1 MSAAYPQVEDLVPD
15 GLTTVFTLQ
24 YPPIPETLLVLYNG
38 QTQRGTYTISGT
50 TLTLIGWIPQASDS
64 LAVYYTTKTATPA
77 FTGGPGGIRF
87 NPEAIANALFILLG
101 QANYAFASMDRR
113 GHLPQN
119 TVIANQPH
127 LCLVQ
132 VSGTAVQDTAIGLTK
147 WRLEFWVLVYIRVD
161 ANPSTVPATAWNAA
175 LQAIANVMS
184 SVPPGERQTL
194 GGIVNNAWI
203 DGELLFRGGI
213 EDEQTSM
220 KIPIIVE
227 TGI

>member
-1 MSAAYPQVEDLVPD
+1 MANVGYPTSVDLTPD
-15 GLTTVFTLQ
+15 GVTTVFTL
-24 YPPIPETLLVLYNG
+24 PSTPDPASLLVLWNG
-38 QTQRGTYTISGT
+38 QVQRGSYSISGN
-50 TLTLIGWIPQASDS
+50 TLTLIGWVPLAGDS
-64 LAVYYTTKTATPA
+64 LAVYYTATSVSPV
-77 FTGGPGGIRF
+77 TGGAGGITF
-87 NPEAIANALFILLG
+87 NPEVIANALFILLG
-101 QANYAFASMDRR
+101 QANYPFASMDRR

-119 TVIANQPH
+119 TTIANQPH
-127 LCLVQ
+127 MCMVQ

-175 LQAIANVMS
+175 LLAIANVMQ

-194 GGIVNNAWI
+194 GGLVNNAWI

-220 KIPIIVE
+220 KIPIMVE
-227 TGI
+227 TGV

>member
-1 MSAAYPQVEDLVPD
+1 MPSVGYPTSVDLTPD
-15 GLTTVFTLQ
+15 GATIVFTL
-24 YPPIPETLLVLYNG
+24 PSTPDPASLLVLWNG
-38 QTQRGTYTISGT
+38 QVQRGSYSVSGN
-50 TLTLIGWIPQASDS
+50 TLTLSGWVPLASDS
-64 LAVYYTTKTATPA
+64 LTVYYTATSVSPIS
-77 FTGGPGGIRF
+77 GGSGGIAF
-87 NPEAIANALFILLG
+87 NPEAIASALFILLG

-127 LCLVQ
+127 LCLVE
-132 VSGTAVQDTAIGLTK
+132 VSGKAVQDTAIGLTK

-161 ANPSTVPATAWNAA
+161 ANPSTVPASAWNAA
-175 LQAIANVMS
+175 LQAIANVME

-194 GGIVNNAWI
+194 GGLVNNAWI
-203 DGELLFRGGI
+203 DGEILFRGGI